1 MPELCGLDRTN
12 HVEAG
17 EIAAVTATK
26 SGRLVRERKGHTPNL
41 PGLTYRG
48 YVQQRTTA
56 NNQANT
62 YRRHT
67 EPLAW
72 QAMSP
77 STNAPQ
83 GAQLSWVD
91 LEAEEALSDLTFV
104 VVDLETTGGPAS
116 QAGITEIGAVK
127 VRRGEVQGEF
137 ATLVQPE
144 GSIPAHIQALTGIT
158 NSMVRDAPSVA
169 GAVATFGEF
178 AGDAVL
184 VAHNAPYDLGF
195 LKAACAKYDLS
206 WFPGRSLDT
215 ARLARVALQRGE
227 VRNCKLATL
236 ASYFHSPVIPEH
248 RALAD
253 ARATTHVLHCLLERV
268 GSFSVHTWSDLRA
281 FISRVSA
288 DQRAKRHLA
297 DGLPSG
303 PGVYSFIDAQ
313 GSALYIGTSRNV
325 RHRVRSYFT
334 ASESRARMAEMISIA
349 IRVDAIPCA
358 TTLEAQIRELR
369 AIAEK
374 QPRYNRR
381 SRKAATSWWLRLTE
395 ERAPRLVAV
404 KAVGDEIPEATWGP
418 FPSRA
423 SARATAEWL
432 ADATGLRSCTGTL
445 PIRPKATTPQCLRG
459 HLAQCASP
467 CMDGYQDGDYQQ
479 SVEAVRAVLAGNVS
493 TLVRYALQRMEHL
506 AQQEKFE
513 EAADVRDEIAAVC
526 AASERH
532 HRVSTLINAGRIVA
546 ASPDASG
553 GWDIHVID
561 RGRLVAATHAPA
573 QTNAQAA
580 ANAALATAE
589 EHRPGASTLAEVS
602 MLAQWL
608 EKPGVR
614 LISTQRPLSWPAS
627 TSSAFAG
634 AFKVRASTAI
644 NPERGYTSAMPV
656 GPAPGVQRISRMSN
670 PAHL

>member
-1 MPELCGLDRTN
+1 MSESTHSCEDR
-12 HVEAG
+12 
-17 EIAAVTATK
+17 
-26 SGRLVRERKGHTPNL
+26 
-41 PGLTYRG
+41 
-48 YVQQRTTA
+48 
-56 NNQANT
+56 
-62 YRRHT
+62 
-67 EPLAW
+67 
-72 QAMSP
+72 
-77 STNAPQ
+77 
-83 GAQLSWVD
+83 QLSWVD
-91 LEAEEALSDLTFV
+91 LETEEALSDLTFV

-127 VRRGEVQGEF
+127 VRGGQVHGEF

-169 GAVATFGEF
+169 GAVAAFGEF

-195 LKAACAKYDLS
+195 LKAACTKHDLS

-236 ASYFHSPVIPEH
+236 ASYFHSPVVPEH

-268 GSFSVHTWSDLRA
+268 GSFSVHTWSDLRG

-297 DGLPSG
+297 DGLPTG

-349 IRVDAIPCA
+349 VRVDAIPCA
-358 TTLEAQIRELR
+358 TSLEAQIRELR
-369 AIAEK
+369 AIADK

-381 SRKAATSWWLRLTE
+381 SRTAATSWWLRITE
-395 ERAPRLVAV
+395 ERAPRLVTV
-404 KAVGDEIPEATWGP
+404 KAVGEAKPEEAWGP

-423 SARATAEWL
+423 SARTTAGWL

-445 PIRPKATTPQCLRG
+445 PIRPRATTPQCLRG

-467 CMDGYQDGDYQQ
+467 CMDGYQDVDYQQ
-479 SVEAVRAVLAGNVS
+479 SVNAIRAVFAGNVS
-493 TLVRYALQRMEHL
+493 ALVQYARHRMDHL
-506 AQQEKFE
+506 AQQERFE
-513 EAADVRDEIAAVC
+513 EAAEVRDEIAAVC

-532 HRVSTLINAGRIVA
+532 HRVSTLIDAGLLVA
-546 ASPDASG
+546 ASPDGIG

-573 QTNAQAA
+573 KTNAQAA
-580 ANAALATAE
+580 VKAALATAE
-589 EHRPGASTLAEVS
+589 EQMPGAGTLAEAVL
-602 MLAQWL
+602 LAQWL

-614 LISTQRPLSWPAS
+614 LISAQQPLSWPAS
-627 TSSAFAG
+627 ASSAFASACKMRAATIVG
-634 AFKVRASTAI
+634 AD
-644 NPERGYTSAMPV
+644 RGHTSAMPV
-656 GPAPGVQRISRMSN
+656 GPAPGVQRVSRMSN
-670 PAHL
+670 AAHL

>member
-1 MPELCGLDRTN
+1 
-12 HVEAG
+12 
-17 EIAAVTATK
+17 
-26 SGRLVRERKGHTPNL
+26 
-41 PGLTYRG
+41 
-48 YVQQRTTA
+48 
-56 NNQANT
+56 
-62 YRRHT
+62 
-67 EPLAW
+67 
-72 QAMSP
+72 MSR
-77 STNAPQ
+77 STNCSAD
-83 GAQLSWVD
+83 GQLSWVD
-91 LEAEEALSDLTFV
+91 LETEEALSDLTFV

-127 VRRGEVQGEF
+127 IRGGEVQGEF

-144 GSIPAHIQALTGIT
+144 GSIPAHIQVLTGIT

-169 GAVATFGEF
+169 GAVAAFGEF

-195 LKAACAKYDLS
+195 LKAACAKHDLS

-236 ASYFHSPVIPEH
+236 ASYFHSPVVPEH
-248 RALAD
+248 RALSD

-268 GSFSVHTWSDLRA
+268 GSFRVHTWSDLRA

-297 DGLPSG
+297 DGLPTG
-303 PGVYSFIDAQ
+303 PGVYFFIDAQ
-313 GSALYIGTSRNV
+313 GCALYIGTSRNV

-349 IRVDAIPCA
+349 TRVDAIPCA
-358 TTLEAQIRELR
+358 TNLEAQIRELR

-395 ERAPRLVAV
+395 ERAPRLVTV
-404 KAVGDEIPEATWGP
+404 RSVGDEIPEATWGP

-423 SARATAEWL
+423 SARATAAWL

-445 PIRPKATTPQCLRG
+445 PIHPRATTPQCLRG

-467 CMDGYQDGDYQQ
+467 CMDGYRETEYQQ
-479 SVEAVRAVLAGNVS
+479 SVDAVRAVFAGDTS
-493 TLVRYALQRMEHL
+493 ALVRYALQRMEHL

-526 AASERH
+526 STSERH
-532 HRVSTLINAGRIVA
+532 HRVLSVINSGQIVA
-546 ASPDASG
+546 ASPDGIG

-573 QTNAQAA
+573 KTNAQSAA
-580 ANAALATAE
+580 SAALATAE
-589 EHRPGASTLAEVS
+589 EHRPGAGTLAEAS
-602 MLAQWL
+602 LLAQWL
-608 EKPGVR
+608 EKSGVR

-627 TSSAFAG
+627 ASSAFTG
-634 AFKVRASTAI
+634 AFQVRASASVGS
-644 NPERGYTSAMPV
+644 ERGYTRVTPV
-656 GPAPGVQRISRMSN
+656 GPAPGVQRITRMTN
-670 PAHL
+670 PSHR